1 MPKPSQTEQSYQKK
15 PSALEMFTD
24 RVSERELLARL
35 MAPHEKGA
43 EMVAHDFLTVF
54 YGVGGV
60 GKSTLC
66 RKVVASSAVDH
77 PEVML
82 VVLNLDFGKWTRDS
96 GFAPFLVALVE
107 QFLAVGISTP
117 LVQTL
122 LLMYSRADSGLQ
134 VSQGSAGLWSGA
146 VAVLDQATQAVGIPG
161 IGLVIQGAQWLKD
174 RKKQADVAKRL
185 RDLGL
190 WPDDNEGKAD
200 LLDMEEKMAGALYE
214 DLKAW
219 AVEGR
224 NLRILLDGFERIQS
238 RERRRDCQMLVQRFA
253 GFIAA
258 SEDPELASR
267 IRMLVFGR
275 DKLRWDELYEDPGWN
290 DYWSQHLLAGLG
302 ETDAIEF
309 LNKHSDW
316 LSFHGDT
323 VGAAAIQ
330 NHTKQILDAADEQ
343 IGGERS
349 IYPYYLDLSV
359 DLVLQAAR
367 EGRTPDLGKTP
378 GELQDRF
385 FRYLDPAERHLL
397 KLLALAETF
406 DAVMFD
412 ALVRNQRVSGY
423 AVGTFLTTVAEGR
436 SYVSSGDHG
445 GFRFHRLMEDALQD
459 QWLLSQPNREQ
470 GCKLVAWLLEHLAT
484 RFQGKQRKDWTA
496 EDLEIWRRGV
506 EIIISQGEE
515 RDLMDRKQTDDL
527 LSGEPWKIDFPAT
540 FDSQEAFLKRRLES
554 REKALGAEHPDT
566 LVSVNIIGNLL
577 RDRGDYDG
585 AEALYRRALEGGEK
599 VLGAEHPSTLGSVNN
614 LGILLSDKGDYD
626 GAEALF
632 RRALEGR
639 KKALGAEHP
648 DTLSSVNNLGSLLSD
663 KGDYDGAEAL
673 YRWALEG
680 REKALGAEHPDT
692 LSSVNNLGSLL
703 SDKGDYDGAEALY
716 RRALEGGEKA
726 LGAEHPSTLE
736 SVNNLG
742 ILLGEKGDYHGAK
755 EFFLRA
761 LDGYEK
767 TLGVEH
773 PSTLG
778 IVHNLG
784 ILLGEK
790 GDYHGAKEFFLR
802 ALDGYEKTLGVE
814 HPSTLGIVHNLGNLL
829 RNKGDCDGAE
839 ALYRRALVGYEKALG
854 AEHLETIA
862 SAYSLASVINR
873 GNRRPE
879 AISLLRRFA
888 SLSSAARDAVAYNL
902 ACYEC
907 LEGNHEE
914 AKRLIAKHLT
924 IQPEQK
930 LQALADD
937 DFAAIRDFIQTL

>member
-1 MPKPSQTEQSYQKK
+1 
-15 PSALEMFTD
+15 MFTD

-35 MAPHEKGA
+35 MAPHAKEA
-43 EMVAHDFLTVF
+43 VMVDHDFLTVF

-66 RKVVASSAVDH
+66 RKVVASSAVDY

-258 SEDPELASR
+258 SEEPELASR

-275 DKLRWDELYEDPGWN
+275 DKLRWDEIYEDPGWN

-445 GFRFHRLMEDALQD
+445 CFRFHRLMEEALQD
-459 QWLLSQPNREQ
+459 EWMKSDSDRQQGRDAVLWLLDH
-470 GCKLVAWLLEHLAT
+470 LEF
-484 RFQGKQRKDWTA
+484 RIGGRDRKEWGETEVDC
-496 EDLEIWRRGV
+496 WRRGMEIMV
-506 EIIISQGEE
+506 SQGYEGDLMPIEECEEIIDKEPWVNEFPISINLQELFLRRRIGALEIRLGLAHSFSQSVAAELGVILRDKGEYEEAASVLNSAHRAIEETLGSSHPNTLLIATLLATHYRYQGNFAAAEKTLKKTIESQESDPDGTPVAHYGLSILSAILMEIGEVEE
-515 RDLMDRKQTDDL
+515 ADSFRRRNLQVCEKSLGADHPTTLRVTKHHGDMLIYLDDL
-527 LSGEPWKIDFPAT
+527 E
-540 FDSQEAFLKRRLES
+540 
-554 REKALGAEHPDT
+554 GAET
-566 LVSVNIIGNLL
+566 ML
-577 RDRGDYDG
+577 
-585 AEALYRRALEGGEK
+585 RRALEGYEK
-599 VLGAEHPSTLGSVNN
+599 LLGAEHADTLSSLEALGNLMQHRGDFEGAETLLLRAIEGYEKAFGPNHPNTLSCIKNLGELMHEKGDYKSAEKLLRRAHQDMAKALGSDYPATLWFATA
-614 LGILLSDKGDYD
+614 LGDLLSDKGD
-626 GAEALF
+626 
-632 RRALEGR
+632 
-639 KKALGAEHP
+639 
-648 DTLSSVNNLGSLLSD
+648 
-663 KGDYDGAEAL
+663 
-673 YRWALEG
+673 
-680 REKALGAEHPDT
+680 
-692 LSSVNNLGSLL
+692 
-703 SDKGDYDGAEALY
+703 
-716 RRALEGGEKA
+716 
-726 LGAEHPSTLE
+726 
-736 SVNNLG
+736 
-742 ILLGEKGDYHGAK
+742 
-755 EFFLRA
+755 
-761 LDGYEK
+761 
-767 TLGVEH
+767 
-773 PSTLG
+773 
-778 IVHNLG
+778 
-784 ILLGEK
+784 
-790 GDYHGAKEFFLR
+790 
-802 ALDGYEKTLGVE
+802 
-814 HPSTLGIVHNLGNLL
+814 
-829 RNKGDCDGAE
+829 
-839 ALYRRALVGYEKALG
+839 
-854 AEHLETIA
+854 
-862 SAYSLASVINR
+862 
-873 GNRRPE
+873 
-879 AISLLRRFA
+879 
-888 SLSSAARDAVAYNL
+888 
-902 ACYEC
+902 
-907 LEGNHEE
+907 HEE
-914 AKRLIAKHLT
+914 A
-924 IQPEQK
+924 E
-930 LQALADD
+930 
-937 DFAAIRDFIQTL
+937 TLHRRVL